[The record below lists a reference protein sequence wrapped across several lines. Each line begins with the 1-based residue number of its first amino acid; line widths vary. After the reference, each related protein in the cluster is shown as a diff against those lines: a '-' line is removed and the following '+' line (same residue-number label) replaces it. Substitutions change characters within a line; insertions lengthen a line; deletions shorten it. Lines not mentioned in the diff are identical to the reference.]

1 MNLTETDKR
10 KLRDAFTVRAS
21 VNGNLMNFIGLDAVR
36 DQFPD
41 TWERNRERILVTTRA
56 ILQQHTDP
64 HTDIVLPVG
73 DGNFVVLFTR
83 LEKHEALLRAA
94 AIKAEVLRRFMGD
107 DVLDTL
113 DMQIEAME
121 LDSGA
126 VMSGTLGGL
135 LGAAASILGEPHS
148 SPEHPNPTDGATSAR
163 SGRLH
168 PASLDDLLSHVELP
182 LDDLARRFE
191 FSFDS
196 LEFGFQPFLYA
207 AKGVFSVFA
216 CRAVRYGATGDI
228 LTGYDVLPRDV
239 DAAQIATLDKMML
252 LRVRHGL
259 VDMALRKR
267 VAVVVV
273 PVSFETITDRVLGAE
288 YLSLLQKVPADL
300 RNYLVPALCRFPVGV
315 PQGRLAEIMN
325 PLKRLTRAV
334 TMRLE
339 SARQP
344 LAPIRAAGAFSV
356 GFNLGAAAGTE
367 MARPEFVVRYATA
380 ARKLGLHT
388 FVDGVDTP
396 DAAARCRAAKVDY
409 IGGRA
414 LAELSDYVGPMAEM
428 RVA

>member
-1 MNLTETDKR
+1 MNLTESDKR
-10 KLRDAFTVRAS
+10 KLRGAFAVRAS

-36 DQFPD
+36 DRFPE
-41 TWERNRERILVTTRA
+41 TWERNRERILATTRG
-56 ILQQHTDP
+56 IIEQHTDP
-64 HTDIVLPVG
+64 RTDLVLPIS

-94 AIKAEVLRRFMGD
+94 AIKAELLRRFMGD

-113 DMQIEAME
+113 DMQVEAME
-121 LDSGA
+121 LDSDA
-126 VMSGTLGGL
+126 VMGGTFGDL
-135 LGAAASILGEPHS
+135 LGAARSFAADPPL
-148 SPEHPNPTDGATSAR
+148 SPEHLDSTDGATAAR
-163 SGRLH
+163 AGRLYQ
-168 PASLDDLLSHVELP
+168 ASLEDLLSHAELP
-182 LDDLARRFE
+182 LDDLAKRFE

-216 CRAVRYGATGDI
+216 CRAVRYGMTGDI
-228 LTGYDVLPRDV
+228 LTGYAVLPRDA

-267 VAVVVV
+267 VAIVVV

-288 YLSLLQKVPADL
+288 YLGLLQKVPADL
-300 RNYLVPALCRFPVGV
+300 RNYLVPAFCRFPVGV
-315 PQGRLAEIMN
+315 PEGRLAEIMN

-334 TMRLE
+334 SMHLE

-356 GFNLGAAAGTE
+356 SIDLGASTGTE
-367 MARPEFVVRYATA
+367 TASPGFVERYATA

-396 DAAARCRAAKVDY
+396 DAAARSRAAKVDY

-414 LAELSDYVGPMAEM
+414 FAELSDYIGPVAEM
-428 RVA
+428 QVA